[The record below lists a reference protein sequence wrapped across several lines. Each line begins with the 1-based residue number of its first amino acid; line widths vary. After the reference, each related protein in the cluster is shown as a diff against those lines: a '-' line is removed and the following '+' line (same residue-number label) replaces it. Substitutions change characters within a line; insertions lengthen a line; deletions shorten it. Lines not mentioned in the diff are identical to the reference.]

1 MLHGDLL
8 LTIHADDSLPLRVLV
23 TPFISIKQTILA
35 IAIVQI
41 NVDYVAGL
49 IFASDKNQIAAGQR
63 LTRINEASDDCHDR
77 RVVVEPSHR
86 LITVPLIDLIQAEDA
101 RALHVERQSREG
113 NLSNVQLAVTAVV
126 FDDELLVIGVI
137 LLEADIGSQLVVL
150 GLDPVVVPLWLVA
163 AHRTDGEVAE
173 EV

>member
-1 MLHGDLL
+1 MSVQNTTSSSMPTQEEMLSRYQKAQFLMRGIN
-8 LTIHADDSLPLRVLV
+8 TKTVTFNSAVFPIWIRDS
-23 TPFISIKQTILA
+23 
-35 IAIVQI
+35 
-41 NVDYVAGL
+41 
-49 IFASDKNQIAAGQR
+49 
-63 LTRINEASDDCHDR
+63 DCFWY
-77 RVVVEPSHR
+77 
-86 LITVPLIDLIQAEDA
+86 
-101 RALHVERQSREG
+101 ERQSREG